1 MNSPNFRL
9 LVSIVLCFLSLPRGT
24 WLRSGDFPL
33 SNAHP
38 PARKRGWRLT
48 FKVRVCPRRRSQVTT
63 LGTRLFI
70 QVMPDTNLL
79 PSVSGTSESNRLM
92 ERSESTRCVCVL

>member
-48 FKVRVCPRRRSQVTT
+48 FKVRVCPRWRSPVTT

-70 QVMPDTNLL
+70 
-79 PSVSGTSESNRLM
+79 PSVLGPSDARHQSVTKRLGYF
-92 ERSESTRCVCVL
+92 RVQPTDGA